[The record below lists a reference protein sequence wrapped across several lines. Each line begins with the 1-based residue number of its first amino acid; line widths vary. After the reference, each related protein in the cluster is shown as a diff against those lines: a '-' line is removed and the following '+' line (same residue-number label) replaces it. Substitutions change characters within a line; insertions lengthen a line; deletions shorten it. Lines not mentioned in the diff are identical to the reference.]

1 MAISKLNAEQFA
13 NMAVNAAGVIF
24 EYAGKDG
31 KNTAM
36 HFFGDDYE
44 ATARTQDEM
53 FRVLRNVVTTFWEV
67 KTKESLLRESN
78 DGIRSKLRAGT
89 PLRLIIRTSAGS
101 TVKIFDLDASVWA
114 RIGLMPTK
122 KDLERSARDRKKY
135 IHHATKAL
143 MEALNFRV
151 ELPKDTAQPEE
162 MQTEQPAEQVTE
174 QVTEQVATESAATV
188 TAPETVA
195 EQPARR
201 RGRKPKNGTE
211 AVAIAA

>member
-36 HFFGDDYE
+36 HFFGADYE
-44 ATARTQDEM
+44 ATVKTQDEM

-89 PLRLIIRTSAGS
+89 PHRLIIRTSAGV
-101 TVKIFDLDASVWA
+101 TVKVFDLDASVWA

-135 IHHATKAL
+135 IHNATKAL

-151 ELPKDTAQPEE
+151 ELPKDAAQPEE
-162 MQTEQPAEQVTE
+162 VQTEQSAEQ
-174 QVTEQVATESAATV
+174 ATAESAAPVTV
-188 TAPETVA
+188 AETVA

-201 RGRKPKNGTE
+201 RGRNPRNGAET
-211 AVAIAA
+211 VAIAA

>member
-36 HFFGDDYE
+36 HFFSADYE
-44 ATARTQDEM
+44 ATAKTQDEM

-67 KTKESLLRESN
+67 LRESN

-89 PLRLIIRTSAGS
+89 PLRLIIRTSAGV
-101 TVKIFDLDASVWA
+101 TVKVFDLDASVWA

-122 KDLERSARDRKKY
+122 KDLERSVRDRKKY

-151 ELPKDTAQPEE
+151 ELPKDAAQPEE
-162 MQTEQPAEQVTE
+162 VQTEQPAEQVTE
-174 QVTEQVATESAATV
+174 QVAAESAA

-201 RGRKPKNGTE
+201 RGRKPRNGAE
-211 AVAIAA
+211 PVAIAA

>member
-36 HFFGDDYE
+36 HFFGADYE
-44 ATARTQDEM
+44 ATVKTQDEM

-89 PLRLIIRTSAGS
+89 PHRLIIRTSAGV
-101 TVKIFDLDASVWA
+101 TVKVFDLDASVWA

-122 KDLERSARDRKKY
+122 RTWNARHVTAKV
-135 IHHATKAL
+135 HPQCHQSTHGGT
-143 MEALNFRV
+143 EF
-151 ELPKDTAQPEE
+151 PCGTAQRRR
-162 MQTEQPAEQVTE
+162 T
-174 QVTEQVATESAATV
+174 
-188 TAPETVA
+188 
-195 EQPARR
+195 ARR
-201 RGRKPKNGTE
+201 GADRTVCRTSYRRKCGTRNRCRNGGGTTCPQTWQKTE
-211 AVAIAA
+211 KRS

>member
-1 MAISKLNAEQFA
+1 
-13 NMAVNAAGVIF
+13 
-24 EYAGKDG
+24 
-31 KNTAM
+31 M
-36 HFFGDDYE
+36 HFFGADYE
-44 ATARTQDEM
+44 ATVKTQDEM

-89 PLRLIIRTSAGS
+89 PHRLIIRTSAGI

-135 IHHATKAL
+135 IHNATKAL

-151 ELPKDTAQPEE
+151 ELPKDIAQPEE
-162 MQTEQPAEQVTE
+162 VQIEQPAEQV
-174 QVTEQVATESAATV
+174 VAESAMPVA
-188 TAPETVA
+188 ETVA

-201 RGRKPKNGTE
+201 RGRKPRNGAE
-211 AVAIAA
+211 PVAVAA

>member
-36 HFFGDDYE
+36 HFFGADYE
-44 ATARTQDEM
+44 ATVKTQDEM

-89 PLRLIIRTSAGS
+89 PHRLIIRTSAGI

-122 KDLERSARDRKKY
+122 RTWNAPPATARS
-135 IHHATKAL
+135 TST
-143 MEALNFRV
+143 MP
-151 ELPKDTAQPEE
+151 PKH
-162 MQTEQPAEQVTE
+162 
-174 QVTEQVATESAATV
+174 SW
-188 TAPETVA
+188 
-195 EQPARR
+195 RL
-201 RGRKPKNGTE
+201 
-211 AVAIAA
+211 

>member
-1 MAISKLNAEQFA
+1 
-13 NMAVNAAGVIF
+13 MAVNAAGVIF

-36 HFFGDDYE
+36 HFFGADYE
-44 ATARTQDEM
+44 ATVKTQDEM

-67 KTKESLLRESN
+67 KTKEALLRESN

-89 PLRLIIRTSAGS
+89 PCRLIIRTSAGVP
-101 TVKIFDLDASVWA
+101 VKVFDLDASVWA

-135 IHHATKAL
+135 IHNATKAL
-143 MEALNFRV
+143 MDALNFRV
-151 ELPKDTAQPEE
+151 ELPKDIALPEE
-162 MQTEQPAEQVTE
+162 MQTEQVTG
-174 QVTEQVATESAATV
+174 QVAAESAAPV
-188 TAPETVA
+188 TTPETVA

-201 RGRKPKNGTE
+201 RGRKPRNGAET
-211 AVAIAA
+211 VAIAA

>member
-36 HFFGDDYE
+36 HFFSADYE
-44 ATARTQDEM
+44 ATAKTQDEM

-89 PLRLIIRTSAGS
+89 PLRLIIRTSAGV
-101 TVKIFDLDASVWA
+101 TVKVFDLDASVWA

-122 KDLERSARDRKKY
+122 KDLERSVRDRKKY

-151 ELPKDTAQPEE
+151 ELPKDAAQPEE
-162 MQTEQPAEQVTE
+162 VQTEQPAEQVTE
-174 QVTEQVATESAATV
+174 QVAAESAATV

-201 RGRKPKNGTE
+201 RGRKPRNGAET
-211 AVAIAA
+211 VAIAA

>member
-36 HFFGDDYE
+36 HFFGADYE
-44 ATARTQDEM
+44 ATVKTQDEM
-53 FRVLRNVVTTFWEV
+53 FRVLRNVVTTFWEA

-78 DGIRSKLRAGT
+78 DDIRSKLRAGT
-89 PLRLIIRTSAGS
+89 PHRLIIRTSTGI
-101 TVKIFDLDASVWA
+101 TVKIFDLSASVWS

-135 IHHATKAL
+135 IHNATKAV
-143 MEALNFRV
+143 MEALNFRL
-151 ELPKDTAQPEE
+151 ELPKDTAQPEQPVE
-162 MQTEQPAEQVTE
+162 QTTTE
-174 QVTEQVATESAATV
+174 NIVPVTV
-188 TAPETVA
+188 TETVA
-195 EQPARR
+195 EQATHR
-201 RGRKPKNGTE
+201 RGRKPRNRTE
-211 AVAIAA
+211 IVAIAA

>member
-31 KNTAM
+31 KNTGM
-36 HFFGDDYE
+36 HFFGADYE

-67 KTKESLLRESN
+67 KTKEALLRESN

-89 PLRLIIRTSAGS
+89 PYRLVIRTSAGD
-101 TVKIFDLDASVWA
+101 TVKVFDLDASVWA

-143 MEALNFRV
+143 MDALNFRV
-151 ELPKDTAQPEE
+151 ELPKDT
-162 MQTEQPAEQVTE
+162 EQPAEQV
-174 QVTEQVATESAATV
+174 AAESAAAV
-188 TAPETVA
+188 TETVA
-195 EQPARR
+195 EQAAPK
-201 RGRKPKNGTE
+201 GRKGRPRKETDG
-211 AVAIAA
+211 VAIAA

>member
-36 HFFGDDYE
+36 HFFGADYE
-44 ATARTQDEM
+44 ATVKTQDEM

-67 KTKESLLRESN
+67 KTKEALLRESN

-89 PLRLIIRTSAGS
+89 PYRLIIRTSAGVP
-101 TVKIFDLDASVWA
+101 VKVFDLDASVWA

-135 IHHATKAL
+135 IHNATKAL
-143 MEALNFRV
+143 MDALNFRV
-151 ELPKDTAQPEE
+151 ELPKDAAQPEE
-162 MQTEQPAEQVTE
+162 VQTE
-174 QVTEQVATESAATV
+174 QVTGQVAAESAAPV
-188 TAPETVA
+188 TAPETVV

-201 RGRKPKNGTE
+201 RGRKPKNGAE
-211 AVAIAA
+211 PVAIAA

>member
-36 HFFGDDYE
+36 HFFGTDYE

-143 MEALNFRV
+143 MEALNFRI

-162 MQTEQPAEQVTE
+162 VQTEQPAE

-195 EQPARR
+195 EQSARR

-211 AVAIAA
+211 AVAVAA